1 LVIKIVKNITKNAV
15 EDKDNGCKKRF

>member
-1 LVIKIVKNITKNAV
+1 LVIKIVKIITKNAV